1 MEAYDESLSNRLEL
15 GIVEYCVC
23 VGFDDPEDLKTS
35 HHVIVA
41 TLGGMIKLR
50 AYSLVPLMPKST
62 IMLVD

>member
-1 MEAYDESLSNRLEL
+1 
-15 GIVEYCVC
+15 VC